1 AFEAVKESILETYSE
16 EEQEE
21 IGHFVS
27 RYFKDA
33 MRDAVRAVVLKERV
47 RLDGRKPDEIRN
59 IWTEVDYLP
68 STHGSSVFTRGETQ
82 ALATV
87 TLGTSRE
94 ANVIDSPTLQ
104 GEETFY
110 LHYNFP
116 PFSTGEARPIRGTSR
131 REIGHGK
138 LAQRA
143 LEKMMPED
151 CPYTVQIGRASCRE
165 RVEIKGD
172 RRHLKE

>member
-1 AFEAVKESILETYSE
+1 TYSE
-16 EEQEE
+16 EEQEG
-21 IGHFVS
+21 IGHFIS

-33 MRDAVRAVVLKERV
+33 MRNAVRAVVLKERV

-94 ANVIDSPTLQ
+94 AMLLIH
-104 GEETFY
+104 
-110 LHYNFP
+110 LHYKEKKL
-116 PFSTGEARPIRGTSR
+116 STYTITSR
-131 REIGHGK
+131 LSQLVKHAR
-138 LAQRA
+138 
-143 LEKMMPED
+143 
-151 CPYTVQIGRASCRE
+151 
-165 RVEIKGD
+165 
-172 RRHLKE
+172 